1 MNASNVIDHPAA
13 SWEKANTAFEHIN
26 RKEGEL
32 LNHWIELGTQLNLL
46 RRRFPANQDFGA
58 ACESHGIDLTH
69 QHRKDAMWWAGL
81 DDGQRDT
88 LREYFPTSLHPSSL
102 ANQCRKAF
110 PEWLSSTRSVLH
122 SVENDP
128 YPTPDI
134 EKTPETVSTP
144 AETVDENEPKDDVSE
159 DAVDK
164 DQQQQNP
171 IRLDRR
177 TILVRTL
184 GLDIA
189 TVIFNHW
196 THENTR
202 NCFTALC
209 NIQGGTK
216 IIKRIALMV
225 PSLGN
230 PTNISAQRL
239 KVGGQPI
246 NSFSHRVFVPGLPA
260 VWARHYG
267 TEWTNLRAIKVILD
281 QVPDAIRMNQELGDL
296 ADISACQAWWKTRD
310 RKPIQSPTT
319 TTHGPDLA
327 AFQTATVEEHMV
339 KPAHGAEEQEIRV
352 HGVKIW
358 PVEHDDYEFLD
369 AWAAFHLWQDLSR
382 HEIGL
387 KDEGAASRGRF
398 LMEMKAW
405 LQYASPRF
413 ANAFHKIAASEHSHP
428 NQHEA
433 TFGPPKHFKT
443 K

>member
-13 SWEKANTAFEHIN
+13 SWEKAQTAHERIK

-32 LNHWIELGTQLNLL
+32 LDLWVELGTQLNLL
-46 RRRFPANQDFGA
+46 RRRFPADRDFGA
-58 ACESHGIDLTH
+58 ACEDHELDLTH
-69 QHRKDAMWWAGL
+69 QHRKSAMWWAGL

-88 LREYFPTSLHPSSL
+88 LREYHPTAMHPKTL
-102 ANQCRKAF
+102 EDHCRKDF
-110 PEWLSSTRSVLH
+110 PEWLTSTRYGLPSG
-122 SVENDP
+122 ETDP
-128 YPTPDI
+128 STTPDT
-134 EKTPETVSTP
+134 EKTPETVSAP
-144 AETVDENEPKDDVSE
+144 AEMADENEPKDDVSE
-159 DAVDK
+159 EDVEK

-202 NCFTALC
+202 NCFNALC
-209 NIQGGTK
+209 NIPGGTK
-216 IIKRIALMV
+216 VLKRIALMV

-310 RKPIQSPTT
+310 RKPGQTPANVA
-319 TTHGPDLA
+319 HGPDLA
-327 AFQTATVEEHMV
+327 AFQTATVEERMV

-413 ANAFHKIAASEHSHP
+413 ANAFHKIAAAEHSNP
-428 NQHEA
+428 DQGDD
-433 TFGPPKHFKT
+433 TRCPPKHFKT